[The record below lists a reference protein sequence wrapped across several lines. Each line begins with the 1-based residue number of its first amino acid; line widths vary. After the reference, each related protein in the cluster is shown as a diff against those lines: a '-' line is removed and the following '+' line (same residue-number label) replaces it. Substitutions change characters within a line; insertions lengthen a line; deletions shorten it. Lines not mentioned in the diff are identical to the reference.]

1 MDRREFLKVSGGS
14 LIGLSLTG
22 VLPQKQVQTMEANK
36 QSKSLDTRE
45 ANKQSPTNSLDTRDV
60 KKREFYLKGLIDYGG
75 GGGAFDGERVLA
87 YRHKDGSEVGG
98 VFQDYLIKDG
108 MLRVEIAGE
117 DKGLIWVVLPQQ
129 LVNNSNMLCVEKEQ
143 IYVA

>member
-1 MDRREFLKVSGGS
+1 MDRREFLKASAGS
-14 LIGLSLTG
+14 LVGLSLTG

-36 QSKSLDTRE
+36 QSP
-45 ANKQSPTNSLDTRDV
+45 NSPETRDV